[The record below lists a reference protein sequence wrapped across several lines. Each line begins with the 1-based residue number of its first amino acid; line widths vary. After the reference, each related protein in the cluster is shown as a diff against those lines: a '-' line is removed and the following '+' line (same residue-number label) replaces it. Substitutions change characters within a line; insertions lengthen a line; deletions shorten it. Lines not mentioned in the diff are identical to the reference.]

1 MEEEREELAIA
12 DEFNNAKTTQELS
25 NLLRSGQM
33 KEFYFQANALLK
45 IRRTNP
51 VVTRVQREDEI
62 GELHTYEEKSAV
74 DLQIAKYFTDIYKRP
89 DYRRLAP
96 SQINFDVDD
105 DVDMQIETNSRSS
118 VTLFKMEDVSE
129 AAKSSNLNKGLGP
142 DCFDGNLLRSNKQF
156 NKKVITEITGALND
170 TSIPE
175 YLRVGRLVP
184 L

>member
-105 DVDMQIETNSRSS
+105 DVDMQIDTNSRTS
-118 VTLFKMEDVSE
+118 VTPFTMEEVNE
-129 AAKSSNLNKGLGP
+129 AVKSSNFNKGLGP
-142 DCFDGNLLRSNKQF
+142 DCFDGNLLRNNNQL
-156 NKKVITEITGALND
+156 NEKVITEITGALND